1 VRRRLAPDREDGVK
15 AASWREH
22 RGASGRRIWVH
33 VTGRARVVDTFG
45 TPHPARYVV
54 MALDQNGAWV
64 ETASRSSAIEARAQG
79 ERDVAS
85 VLAKTPLA
93 KGNPMAAVVAA
104 WRTD

>member
-1 VRRRLAPDREDGVK
+1 VRRRLAPNREVGVK
-15 AASWREH
+15 FSPWRMH
-22 RGASGRRIWVH
+22 RGAAGRPIWVH
-33 VTGRARVVDTFG
+33 ETARARVVDTTG
-45 TPHPARYVV
+45 APHPARYVV